1 MGNGKVSL
9 TLSFVVLC
17 KNWIQNGF
25 STFFLFFDQNMQDVF
40 LCIHAYCTKGCYNIY
55 LELSQLCHW
64 TDPLA
69 QEIYAVEEE
78 KISKICCSK
87 QYPLSS
93 LQLKGSRSL
102 CWHKKRKNI
111 NLKIHFLIAKRP
123 VPAEWTAVKFC
134 WSHRYTSIAA
144 GKCLLNFS
152 SALIAVLQFPPIPS
166 GTLPVLGTKVEEM
179 NDLQSCFVN
188 GQNRPAQLVSRFDAQ
203 SNYVSKI
210 ILDITSIVVLM
221 NLEVVVDVVVAVRS
235 VIRNENPTCSN
246 MCTQMREIKLAL

>member
-1 MGNGKVSL
+1 LESIRRSPTTFILRSL
-9 TLSFVVLC
+9 NSVRKWICDLRRWEMVESLSLFVVLC

-40 LCIHAYCTKGCYNIY
+40 LCIHAYCTKGCY

-64 TDPLA
+64 TDPLV
-69 QEIYAVEEE
+69 QEIYDVEEE

-134 WSHRYTSIAA
+134 WSHRSSTSIAA

-152 SALIAVLQFPPIPS
+152 SALIAVLHQFHQGPFPCW
-166 GTLPVLGTKVEEM
+166 GQTKKRWM
-179 NDLQSCFVN
+179 T
-188 GQNRPAQLVSRFDAQ
+188 SR
-203 SNYVSKI
+203 
-210 ILDITSIVVLM
+210 VVLLM
-221 NLEVVVDVVVAVRS
+221 YRTDQPSWYRDLMLRA
-235 VIRNENPTCSN
+235 I
-246 MCTQMREIKLAL
+246 MCPKSFWT

>member
-25 STFFLFFDQNMQDVF
+25 STFFLFFNQNMQDVF
-40 LCIHAYCTKGCYNIY
+40 LCIHAYCTKGCY

-64 TDPLA
+64 TDPLV
-69 QEIYAVEEE
+69 QEIYDVEEE
-78 KISKICCSK
+78 KMTRICCSK

-134 WSHRYTSIAA
+134 CSKSQIYINCSWKMPSEFFFSFDCSFTVPTNSIRDPSRV
-144 GKCLLNFS
+144 GDKRRRDEW
-152 SALIAVLQFPPIPS
+152 PPE
-166 GTLPVLGTKVEEM
+166 LF
-179 NDLQSCFVN
+179 C
-188 GQNRPAQLVSRFDAQ
+188 
-203 SNYVSKI
+203 
-210 ILDITSIVVLM
+210 
-221 NLEVVVDVVVAVRS
+221 
-235 VIRNENPTCSN
+235 
-246 MCTQMREIKLAL
+246 